1 MRAIFVAGAMA
12 LALAGCN
19 SAQPGRGE
27 LFMSGAEVDAKDDA
41 LCRSYGA
48 KPGTDVYVQCR
59 MNAGN
64 RRQAFKAAILND
76 TTCTSNRIGSTVVTN
91 CH

>member
-1 MRAIFVAGAMA
+1 MRVVFVAGALA
-12 LALAGCN
+12 LVLAGCN
-19 SAQPGRGE
+19 ASQPGRGE
-27 LFMSGAEVDAKDDA
+27 LLMSSAEVDAKDDA

-76 TTCTSNRIGSTVVTN
+76 TSCTSTRIGGTVQTN
-91 CH
+91 CY